1 MPINGTNINVSIEKV
16 AIFVTR
22 IRANVDIQEVDDHV
36 ARDDFTVISC
46 VLFSSG

>member
-16 AIFVTR
+16 AIFVAR

-36 ARDDFTVISC
+36 ARDDFTVIGC